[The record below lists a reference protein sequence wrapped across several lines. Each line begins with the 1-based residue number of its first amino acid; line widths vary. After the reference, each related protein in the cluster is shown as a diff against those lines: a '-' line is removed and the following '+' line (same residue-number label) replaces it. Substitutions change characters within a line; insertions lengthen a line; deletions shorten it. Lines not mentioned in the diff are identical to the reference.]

1 MKNQAKR
8 VLMFG
13 LMIAVAMSML
23 LPNVSEA
30 AAKKPAAVKAKTVK
44 VYKSTSNTKTATV
57 KVKWKKAKN
66 AKKYRV
72 AYKEKGK
79 KSWKKVTTKKTA
91 VTLKNLKGNTKYSVK
106 VRSLNGKKYSK
117 YSKAKTF
124 KTKKLVKKPSKPD
137 EPKPPIDEKPE
148 LKIDK
153 SEVTLYVKDGYTA
166 TVTASGID
174 ADKLTWE
181 SSDEAVATVEN
192 GVITPVGEGKAVIS
206 VSGEDQKKE
215 CQVTVKSSAY
225 QYVTAKDVLTSLASG
240 NSEYE
245 LIDVRQNIDKSGLD
259 MGSYTKAH
267 VISAL
272 GAPMMSD
279 EYDYLA
285 ADQCVEN
292 LKKVGLSNENGKKHV
307 FICYYGGEIAEI
319 GVKVARSLMGIN
331 NDDIYIL
338 ESGQWSMDPEW
349 SSMAKNPYEAPQ
361 YLIGMGTL
369 KTGEAVQNMTK
380 SQLTTAMTGEIKIC
394 NVLDVRVKADYDAD
408 HIDGAVS
415 ASVKENDGSALKE
428 EVQKAGKTSVF
439 VLVGDGQGEDVAEAY
454 QKMLGYGVATNQIV
468 VLDGGM
474 SK

>member
-1 MKNQAKR
+1 
-8 VLMFG
+8 MFG
-13 LMIAVAMSML
+13 LMIAVALSML

-72 AYKEKGK
+72 AYKAKGK

-174 ADKLTWE
+174 TDKLTWE

-369 KTGEAVQNMTK
+369 KTGEAVQTMTK

>member
-1 MKNQAKR
+1 
-8 VLMFG
+8 MFG
-13 LMIAVAMSML
+13 LMIAVALSML

-72 AYKEKGK
+72 AYKAKSK

-174 ADKLTWE
+174 TDKLTWE

-192 GVITPVGEGKAVIS
+192 GVITPGRRRKSSDQCIWRRPEKRVSGYCKIQRIS
-206 VSGEDQKKE
+206 VCYSER
-215 CQVTVKSSAY
+215 CT
-225 QYVTAKDVLTSLASG
+225 YVTLHPV
-240 NSEYE
+240 
-245 LIDVRQNIDKSGLD
+245 
-259 MGSYTKAH
+259 
-267 VISAL
+267 
-272 GAPMMSD
+272 
-279 EYDYLA
+279 
-285 ADQCVEN
+285 
-292 LKKVGLSNENGKKHV
+292 
-307 FICYYGGEIAEI
+307 
-319 GVKVARSLMGIN
+319 
-331 NDDIYIL
+331 
-338 ESGQWSMDPEW
+338 
-349 SSMAKNPYEAPQ
+349 
-361 YLIGMGTL
+361 
-369 KTGEAVQNMTK
+369 
-380 SQLTTAMTGEIKIC
+380 TA
-394 NVLDVRVKADYDAD
+394 N
-408 HIDGAVS
+408 
-415 ASVKENDGSALKE
+415 
-428 EVQKAGKTSVF
+428 
-439 VLVGDGQGEDVAEAY
+439 
-454 QKMLGYGVATNQIV
+454 TN
-468 VLDGGM
+468 
-474 SK
+474 